1 MSKGKSREKLDA
13 YSPEELL
20 AIGYGRFLD
29 KVAKKLGDKD
39 GHFDDTPERVVRALA
54 EMCSGVDQDP
64 GKVLSTAFTEAR
76 YDQMIWVKEIPF
88 VSYCRHHLLPFF
100 GMVHFAYLPAK
111 RVVGL
116 SKIARLVD
124 ILARRPQLQENLAE
138 DIVSIF
144 DEQVKPLGCGV
155 VIEAR
160 HSCMAARGVRKDAV
174 TRTVALRREFK
185 KPHVK
190 TEFLEGIK

>member
-1 MSKGKSREKLDA
+1 MSKSELDK
-13 YSPEELL
+13 YTPEELL
-20 AIGYGRFLD
+20 MAGYARYL
-29 KVAKKLGDKD
+29 KRIAKHLGDKD
-39 GHFDDTPERVVRALA
+39 GHFDETPERVVRALR
-54 EMCSGVDQDP
+54 EMCSGVEEDP
-64 GKVLSTAFTEAR
+64 AKVLATAFTEQR

-88 VSYCRHHLLPFF
+88 VSYCRHHLLPFL

-124 ILARRPQLQENLAE
+124 ILSRRPQLQENLAE
-138 DIVSIF
+138 DIVTIF
-144 DEQVKPLGCGV
+144 DVEVKPLGCGV

-160 HSCMAARGVRKDAV
+160 HTCMAARGIRRDAV
-174 TRTVALRREFK
+174 TRTVALRNEFQ

-190 TEFLEGIK
+190 TEFLEGIKS